1 MQEMK
6 KLTFLS
12 VIVLISA
19 AAFAQQF
26 DLEKTFNP
34 SLSEDH
40 RKEIKENIYN
50 YSQVING
57 NPNDAIAYLNRG
69 VSYANLG
76 LYPDA
81 ITDYNKSIS
90 IDSTIPQAYYNRG
103 IAKARFRY
111 TKPACSDVKH
121 AAELGLELAKKS
133 YNDNC
138 GLFMSEL
145 GEIK

>member
-1 MQEMK
+1 MK
-6 KLTFLS
+6 KPICLS
-12 VIVLISA
+12 VIVLISSV
-19 AAFAQQF
+19 AFSQQF

-50 YSQVING
+50 YSQIINS

-111 TKPACSDVKH
+111 TKPACLDVKR
-121 AAELGLELAKKS
+121 AAEMGLEIAKKS
-133 YNDNC
+133 YGENC

-145 GEIK
+145 GELK